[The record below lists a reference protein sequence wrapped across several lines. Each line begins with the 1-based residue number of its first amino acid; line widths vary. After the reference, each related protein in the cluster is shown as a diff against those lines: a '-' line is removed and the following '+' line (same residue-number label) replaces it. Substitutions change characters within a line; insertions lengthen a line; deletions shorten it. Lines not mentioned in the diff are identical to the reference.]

1 MKRIIG
7 FLLTA
12 VMAFSLA
19 ACGSSAQDTQ
29 TNNTASQENTERTQN
44 SGEVQSTENEG
55 MQPDT
60 DLETEA
66 VTEVPADNGE
76 NDNPD
81 MDTESAD
88 SNILVAYF
96 SLAGDQ
102 YSVGVIEKGNTE
114 IVAEMIS
121 EQIGAD
127 LFQMEPV
134 IPYPT
139 DSYDALLDFSRAEA
153 KRPEIANTVENFE
166 DYDVI
171 FIGYPIWWGDMP
183 NIVYTFLES
192 YDFSGKTIV
201 PFCTHGGSGLAGTE
215 STIED
220 ITGGTV
226 AEGFAIAGT
235 TAQNDRERAAEA
247 VDEWLREAG
256 YIE

>member
-7 FLLTA
+7 FLLTV
-12 VMAFSLA
+12 VMVFSLA
-19 ACGSSAQDTQ
+19 ACGSSEQDARTDDMPAQES
-29 TNNTASQENTERTQN
+29 SQEAQ
-44 SGEVQSTENEG
+44 SGENLGQEPETSVDNENSEKTDTGSTG
-55 MQPDT
+55 
-60 DLETEA
+60 
-66 VTEVPADNGE
+66 
-76 NDNPD
+76 
-81 MDTESAD
+81 SK
-88 SNILVAYF
+88 ILVAYF

-121 EQIGAD
+121 EQTGAN
-127 LFQMEPV
+127 LFQIDPV

-139 DSYDALLDFSRAEA
+139 DSYDALLDFAQAEA
-153 KRPEIANTVENFE
+153 ERPEIGNIVGNFE

-183 NIVYTFLES
+183 NIIYTFLES
-192 YDFSGKTIV
+192 YSFEGKTVV

-235 TAQNDRERAAEA
+235 TAQNDRERTSEA
-247 VDEWLREAG
+247 VNEWLQEAG